1 MRRCKVSLT
10 QIDFLYK
17 EELESKKAEIYS
29 ISNRNGG

>member
-10 QIDFLYK
+10 QIDFFIQRGFGK
-17 EELESKKAEIYS
+17 QKAEIYS